1 MQSYELT
8 IVISGKA
15 TPVKKKQAQE
25 IVEKL
30 VKINKGKVVKT
41 DDWGEIPLAYK
52 IAKNESGNFLH
63 FHLELNPEIIKGID
77 NKLRLEEEVIR
88 YLLIKKDLRIE
99 G

>member
-8 IVISGKA
+8 VVISGKA

-30 VKINKGKVVKT
+30 VSINKGKIVKV
-41 DDWGEIPLAYK
+41 DDWGEIGLAYK

-63 FHLELNPEIIKGID
+63 FHLELNPETVGGID
-77 NKLRLEEEVIR
+77 NKLRLEEDVLR
-88 YLLIKKDLRIE
+88 FLLIKRVKRDD
-99 G
+99 